1 MRSRVRV
8 FAQLNRLSQHRVL
21 DVDRLISA
29 LPTRVLS
36 TCLLRAGLVRVT
48 HIGHKRVGD
57 AYLVEG
63 EFVLWFVDAVE
74 YADLHV
80 LEALIEL
87 VFLHCFEFGVMTAR
101 ESERHLL
108 VGRMANLLVNYLLHF
123 LCSQELR
130 VLE

>member
-1 MRSRVRV
+1 M
-8 FAQLNRLSQHRVL
+8 NRLSQHRVL

-87 VFLHCFEFGVMTAR
+87 AFLHCFEFGVMTAR

-108 VGRMANLLVNYLLHF
+108 VGRIANLLVNYLLHF